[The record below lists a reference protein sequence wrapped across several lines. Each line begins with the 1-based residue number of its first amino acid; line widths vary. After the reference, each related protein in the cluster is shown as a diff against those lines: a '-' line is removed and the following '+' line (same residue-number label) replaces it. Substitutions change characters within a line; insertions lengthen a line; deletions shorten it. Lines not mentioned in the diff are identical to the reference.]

1 MDQFLFITKTS
12 RALLSKMFKVKNSL
26 APETVN
32 DLFDNDT
39 ENHYN
44 LRHHTET
51 GYLSLIQFIMVA
63 KVNNI

>member
-1 MDQFLFITKTS
+1 MDQFLFITKTF

-26 APETVN
+26 APKTVN

-44 LRHHTET
+44 LRHHTE
-51 GYLSLIQFIMVA
+51 IRIPF
-63 KVNNI
+63 VNSVYHGSESK